1 MTPEVRKLFF
11 DHCEF
16 ALGELL
22 TAYFKARSEGKQ
34 RPLFQDGSLRLVND
48 EIDYITIR
56 SFRVL
61 ERPVAGAL
69 WDAMRLIGEDLFA
82 ESGDTSLMHQMIEA
96 LEVREE
102 DGAPFHVLILDKVW
116 DGVGTWIA

>member
-1 MTPEVRKLFF
+1 MTPDARKLFI

-34 RPLFQDGSLRLVND
+34 RMLFQEGSVRLVND
-48 EIDYITIR
+48 EIDYITIK
-56 SFRVL
+56 SFRIL
-61 ERPVAGAL
+61 ERPVSGAL

-82 ESGDTSLMHQMIEA
+82 EAGDTSLMHQVIEA
-96 LEVREE
+96 LEDKAGEG
-102 DGAPFHVLILDKVW
+102 GAFRPLVLDKVW